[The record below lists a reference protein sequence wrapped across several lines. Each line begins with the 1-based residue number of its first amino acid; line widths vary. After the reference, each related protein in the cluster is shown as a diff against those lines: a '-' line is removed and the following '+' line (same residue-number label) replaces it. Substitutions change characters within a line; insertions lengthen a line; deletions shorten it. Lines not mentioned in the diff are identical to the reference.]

1 MQVGDHTVQ
10 VGASIGV
17 AVFPDDAADIE
28 SLCIAAD
35 LRMYDT
41 KNESRETAS
50 DRIPVR
56 SEPVPESHGG
66 QSPGFKMAAQAPKA

>member
-1 MQVGDHTVQ
+1 

-17 AVFPDDAADIE
+17 AVYPDDAADIE

-41 KNESRETAS
+41 KNESRDTAA
-50 DRIPVR
+50 DRIPVK
-56 SEPVPESHGG
+56 SERTPESLGG
-66 QSPGFKMAAQAPKA
+66 ESSGFKIAAHAPKG